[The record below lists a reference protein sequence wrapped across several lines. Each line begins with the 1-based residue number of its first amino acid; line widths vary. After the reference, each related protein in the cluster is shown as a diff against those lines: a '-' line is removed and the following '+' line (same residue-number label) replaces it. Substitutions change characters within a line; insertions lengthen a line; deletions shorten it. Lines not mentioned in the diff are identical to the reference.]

1 MQPVDTGY
9 RSFALLRMTGSR
21 FVVILSGAKDLFVS
35 LANCIKKNTCESLL
49 FIPQLSV
56 MSPQKSALA
65 GAFFVY
71 FSIAALAFSAST
83 ANAAGSEIAS
93 SDSILRL
100 MSMPATFR
108 PLISLE

>member
-1 MQPVDTGY
+1 MHIFQFLRYFRLYLCRTWRPALPAWLPRLLPAGIYSLSIFIGY
-9 RSFALLRMTGSR
+9 Y
-21 FVVILSGAKDLFVS
+21 LFS
-35 LANCIKKNTCESLL
+35 
-49 FIPQLSV
+49 
-56 MSPQKSALA
+56 
-65 GAFFVY
+65 
-71 FSIAALAFSAST
+71 AALAFSAST